1 MGNVHCQLLERH
13 GNPLYIIPP
22 FKISLGVLSEGL
34 TNGSLNC
41 C

>member
-1 MGNVHCQLLERH
+1 MGNVHCQLLGRH
-13 GNPLYIIPP
+13 GNPLYNYP
-22 FKISLGVLSEGL
+22 FSKICMGVLSEGL